1 MGKTAEERGVDSLG
15 INLHLQRRDT
25 KEDGLTK
32 NHRFFVSPVLIKK
45 RMAATSIGFLPW
57 IPSGNMCCAIL
68 ISIIHDLTLKCKT

>member
-1 MGKTAEERGVDSLG
+1 M
-15 INLHLQRRDT
+15 
-25 KEDGLTK
+25 
-32 NHRFFVSPVLIKK
+32 LIKK